1 MRTINLSKKIEHM
14 WLGKDWENK
23 EVSRNLFFTF
33 QIIHM
38 TEMLS
43 TFKHNQK

>member
-1 MRTINLSKKIEHM
+1 M

-33 QIIHM
+33 QIIHD
-38 TEMLS
+38 LDV
-43 TFKHNQK
+43 KHIQAQSKLKE